1 MNDFI
6 DFSWLCI
13 KDFKNEFY
21 DQQED
26 WIYQTNGECKR
37 LMNRLFI
44 RGINPDKAAKV
55 IERYHR
61 RYI

>member
-21 DQQED
+21 DQYED
-26 WIYQTNGECKR
+26 WIYQTNGVCKT
-37 LMNRLFI
+37 LMNKLFI
-44 RGINPDKAAKV
+44 RGINPDIAATI